1 MASSLRIPRA
11 LRRLIIPPTA
21 EAEQENP
28 CQPLDSDNK
37 LCGAGG
43 LADSLNTTRSVSQ
56 AFHVIRIVPSLPP
69 VEGLR
74 RDTKIAT
81 GEAGVLMMRLVVIE
95 PFKSVPG
102 FL

>member
-1 MASSLRIPRA
+1 MPRA
-11 LRRLIIPPTA
+11 LRRLIIRPTA
-21 EAEQENP
+21 EAEQENL

-37 LCGAGG
+37 LWGVGG
-43 LADSLNTTRSVSQ
+43 LADSLSTTKSVSQ
-56 AFHVIRIVPSLPP
+56 TVQVIRIVPSLPL

-74 RDTKIAT
+74 RDTKKVT

-95 PFKSVPG
+95 PFKSLPG

>member
-1 MASSLRIPRA
+1 MRMPRA
-11 LRRLIIPPTA
+11 LRRLIIRPTA

-37 LCGAGG
+37 LWGVGG
-43 LADSLNTTRSVSQ
+43 LAESLRTARSVSQ
-56 AFHVIRIVPSLPP
+56 TFQVLRIVPSLPP
-69 VEGLR
+69 VGGLR

-81 GEAGVLMMRLVVIE
+81 GEVGVLMMRLVVIE